1 MKRIETWL
9 FAVTRALDIVGG
21 WIILPMISIV
31 VLVDVIL
38 RYVFNSPYIW
48 TLEFS
53 EWWLLLVFAFA
64 LPECTRRHG
73 HIRMD
78 LVYGQ
83 LPDRIKRYFSVV
95 YSALALWL
103 FYLLARHE
111 WEEFLYDYELERV
124 TEYLELPVWFHHVA
138 LLGMSLLLMLYFLFR
153 MISTIFNLDSF
164 TEEET
169 GEYME

>member
-9 FAVTRALDIVGG
+9 FVVTRTLDMVGG
-21 WIILPMISIV
+21 WVILPMIATIV
-31 VLVDVIL
+31 LIDVIL
-38 RYVFNSPYIW
+38 RYVFNSPFIW

-78 LVYGQ
+78 LIYGR
-83 LPDRIKRYFSVV
+83 LPRRVKQYFSVV
-95 YSALALWL
+95 YSGLGIWL
-103 FYLLARHE
+103 FYLLSRHE
-111 WEEFLYDYELERV
+111 WEEFLYDLELDRV

-138 LLGMSLLLMLYFLFR
+138 VLVMSILMMIYFLFR
-153 MISTIFNLDSF
+153 IMAAILDLDSF
-164 TEEET
+164 TEEDT
-169 GEYME
+169 GGFVE

>member
-9 FAVTRALDIVGG
+9 FAVTRTLDTIGG
-21 WIILPMISIV
+21 WFVLPMISIV
-31 VLVDVIL
+31 VLTDVIL

-78 LVYGQ
+78 LVYGK
-83 LPDRIKRYFSVV
+83 LPERLKQCFSVV
-95 YSALALWL
+95 YSGLGIWL
-103 FYLLARHE
+103 FYLLSRHE
-111 WEEFLYDYELERV
+111 WEELLYDYELDRV

-138 LLGMSLLLMLYFLFR
+138 MLVMSLVLIIYFLCR
-153 MISTIFNLDSF
+153 AIAAILDLDSF

-169 GEYME
+169 GEFVD

>member
-9 FAVTRALDIVGG
+9 FAVTGLLDIIGG
-21 WIILPMISIV
+21 WIVLPMIAIV
-31 VLVDVIL
+31 VMIDVIL

-78 LVYGQ
+78 LVYGV
-83 LPDRIKRYFSVV
+83 LPDRVKKYFSVV
-95 YSALALWL
+95 YSVLCIWL
-103 FYLLARHE
+103 FYLLCRHE
-111 WEEFLYDYELERV
+111 WEEFLYDYELSRV

-138 LLGMSLLLMLYFLFR
+138 LLAVSIIMIIYFLCR
-153 MISTIFNLDSF
+153 AISSILSLDSF
-164 TEEET
+164 VEEET
-169 GEYME
+169 GEIVE

>member
-9 FAVTRALDIVGG
+9 FAVTQLLDIIGG
-21 WIILPMISIV
+21 WIILPMIGIIV
-31 VLVDVIL
+31 MIDVVL

-78 LVYGQ
+78 LVYGV
-83 LPDRIKRYFSVV
+83 LPPKIKRYCSIV
-95 YSALALWL
+95 YSVLCIWL
-103 FYLLARHE
+103 FYLLSRHE
-111 WEEFLYDYELERV
+111 WEEFLYDYELNRV

-138 LLGMSLLLMLYFLFR
+138 LLLMSVILIAYFLLR
-153 MISTIFNLDSF
+153 TISSILNLDSF

-169 GEYME
+169 GEYVE

>member
-9 FAVTRALDIVGG
+9 FAVTRTLDIIGG

-31 VLVDVIL
+31 VLIDVIL

-64 LPECTRRHG
+64 VPECTRRHG

-78 LVYGQ
+78 LVYGV
-83 LPDRIKRYFSVV
+83 LPERLKQYFSVV
-95 YSALALWL
+95 YSALAIWL
-103 FYLLARHE
+103 FYLLSRHE
-111 WEEFLYDYELERV
+111 WEEFLYDYQFDRV
-124 TEYLELPVWFHHVA
+124 TEYLQLPIWFHHVA
-138 LLGMSLLLMLYFLFR
+138 MLIMSLILIVYFLCR
-153 MISTIFNLDSF
+153 GISSIFNLDSF